1 MLDASL
7 VKSTLF
13 GVRNA
18 DKVINTNDKGRVFAD
33 IGQFANA
40 AKAASDLDNKLG
52 KGAKSAINAMNSIS
66 KKNKILSTAVKGT
79 KWAAKNVNP
88 LLIGAAGYRVVT
100 AKDKETA
107 LKKEI
112 FGMTAMFSAESMM
125 KAAFNSSKAVNFK
138 EGINNKYLKAG
149 IMILEGL
156 VFVAG
161 SIAGSTF
168 GYKLGKVFFE
178 KKNGQEKDTII
189 KELYIPKSI
198 NVEKSQNFDNYEQE
212 FFIPGNNQELTA

>member
-1 MLDASL
+1 MYDAL
-7 VKSTLF
+7 VRSTLF

-40 AKAASDLDNKLG
+40 AKAASRLDNAVG
-52 KGAKSAINAMNSIS
+52 RGAQAAIKAMGNVS
-66 KKNKILSTAVKGT
+66 KESKVLSTAVKGT

-112 FGMTAMFSAESMM
+112 FGMTAMFSAESLM
-125 KAAFNSSKAVNFK
+125 KRAFNSSKALNYK
-138 EGINNKYLKAG
+138 SNINNKYLKTG
-149 IMILEGL
+149 LLILEGL

-161 SIAGSTF
+161 SISASAF
-168 GYKLGKVFFE
+168 GYKVGKCFFE
-178 KKNGQEKDTII
+178 KEPGRETVTTL
-189 KELYIPKSI
+189 KELYIPQAEKA
-198 NVEKSQNFDNYEQE
+198 EKSEKIDNYEKE
-212 FFIPGNNQELTA
+212 FFLPGKEKELTA